1 MEEIQNETQISSE
14 QYAEPEATEN
24 SADVCDEELMP
35 EVHNPQE
42 GESIS
47 EKPSGALI
55 LGKFKSVEDLSKAY
69 QELER
74 RQGVSSAELG
84 SLRKNVSELR
94 EVSRVFDLFKK
105 STGEIQ
111 EYLDRYK
118 DKYNTPEYFQ
128 DPSFKEIFRE
138 AYTVLGNNLDMDRL
152 VSLLDEYVSA
162 RIFAH
167 DRERSAKNETEK
179 VLDSMTYDKNSKT
192 SFTPPKKR
200 FDEMTPKEV
209 DELLER
215 LI

>member
-1 MEEIQNETQISSE
+1 MEETLNETQISSE
-14 QYAEPEATEN
+14 QYVEPEGTEN
-24 SADVCDEELMP
+24 STDVCDEELMP

-47 EKPSGALI
+47 ENPSEALI

>member
-14 QYAEPEATEN
+14 QYAEPAEAEN
-24 SADVCDEELMP
+24 SADVYDEQFMP
-35 EVHNPQE
+35 EAYNPQE
-42 GESIS
+42 GESFS
-47 EKPSGALI
+47 EDPSEALI

-74 RQGVSSAELG
+74 RQGLNSAELG
-84 SLRKNVSELR
+84 SLRRNVSELR
-94 EVSRVFDLFKK
+94 EISKAFDLFQK

-111 EYLDRYK
+111 GYLDRYM

-128 DPSFKEIFRE
+128 DPSFKQIFIE
-138 AYTVLGNNLDMDRL
+138 AYKAIGNNLDMDRL
-152 VSLLDEYVSA
+152 VGLLDEYVSA

-167 DRERSAKNETEK
+167 DRALSAKNETEK

>member
-1 MEEIQNETQISSE
+1 MEETLNETQISSE
-14 QYAEPEATEN
+14 QYVEPEATEN
-24 SADVCDEELMP
+24 STDVCDEELMP

-47 EKPSGALI
+47 ENPSGALI

>member
-1 MEEIQNETQISSE
+1 MEETLNETQISSE
-14 QYAEPEATEN
+14 QYVEPEGTEN
-24 SADVCDEELMP
+24 STDVCDEELMP

-47 EKPSGALI
+47 ENPSGALI

-152 VSLLDEYVSA
+152 VCLLDEYVSA

>member
-14 QYAEPEATEN
+14 QYVEPEGTEN
-24 SADVCDEELMP
+24 STDVCDEELMP

-47 EKPSGALI
+47 ENPSEALI

-138 AYTVLGNNLDMDRL
+138 AYTVLGNNLNMDRL

>member
-1 MEEIQNETQISSE
+1 MEETLNETQISSE
-14 QYAEPEATEN
+14 QYVEPEATEN

-47 EKPSGALI
+47 ENPSEALI

-152 VSLLDEYVSA
+152 VCLLDEYVSA

>member
-1 MEEIQNETQISSE
+1 MEETLNETQISSE
-14 QYAEPEATEN
+14 QYVEPEATEN
-24 SADVCDEELMP
+24 STDVCDEELMP

-47 EKPSGALI
+47 ENPSEALI

-74 RQGVSSAELG
+74 RQGMSSAELG

-152 VSLLDEYVSA
+152 VCLLDEYVSA

>member
-1 MEEIQNETQISSE
+1 MEETLNETQISSE
-14 QYAEPEATEN
+14 QYVEPEATEN
-24 SADVCDEELMP
+24 STDVCDEELMP

-47 EKPSGALI
+47 ENPSGALI

-152 VSLLDEYVSA
+152 VCLLDEYVSA

>member
-1 MEEIQNETQISSE
+1 MEETLNETQISSE
-14 QYAEPEATEN
+14 QYVEPEATEN

-47 EKPSGALI
+47 ENPSEALI

>member
-1 MEEIQNETQISSE
+1 MEETLNETQISSE
-14 QYAEPEATEN
+14 QYVEPEGTEN
-24 SADVCDEELMP
+24 STDVCDEELMP

-47 EKPSGALI
+47 ENPSEALI

-152 VSLLDEYVSA
+152 VCLLDEYVSA